1 MNKSKVI
8 VLILIFSLGVI
19 TGCSKFY
26 SPGCGSADQ
35 LSTGEY
41 TITSNDIERVY
52 YLKMPENY
60 DPGVPYP
67 LIFAFHGMGMDY
79 TSYSEEIF
87 YKLQS
92 AVGNEAILVYPNALL
107 AANGMSKWGDED
119 LTFFDDLYEEL
130 AATLCF
136 DKRKVFAVGHSDGA
150 GFTHML
156 GCKRGNKLRA
166 ISPLAGSL
174 MDRLECIGQVAVIQI
189 HGENDT
195 IVPLQWI
202 RPSRDYW
209 VAINSCNKEETQEGV
224 DQSCEAYSACDA
236 DFPVEYCE
244 HSGGHWWP
252 DFAGAAVWNFFK
264 SLPPAEPSDEIGTG
278 DLGDLAQGTIN
289 FKILYPSDFVGR
301 PEKLM
306 LSLRPPNTTPPFSDA
321 ILYILNFYIA
331 PGDYQFGEVTEYNN
345 VEIYFQDVPYGD
357 YTLSLT
363 VYVEGSNYPIRTN
376 GKDYQSNQKIT
387 IDGRTTIT
395 VETPFELELA

>member
-1 MNKSKVI
+1 MKKNMVI
-8 VLILIFSLGVI
+8 LFLLILFLGTI
-19 TGCSKFY
+19 AACALFMS
-26 SPGCGSADQ
+26 SGCGSD
-35 LSTGEY
+35 SGFTTGERKM
-41 TITSNDIERVY
+41 TSNNEERVY
-52 YLKMPENY
+52 YLDLPKDYNANSA
-60 DPGVPYP
+60 YP
-67 LIFAFHGMGMDY
+67 LIFAFHGLTGDY
-79 TSYSEEIF
+79 TSFTEGSTYNLKSVMGE
-87 YKLQS
+87 
-92 AVGNEAILVYPNALL
+92 EAILVYPNALL
-107 AANGMSKWGDED
+107 AANGMSIWGDED

-136 DKRKVFAVGHSDGA
+136 DKRKVFAVGHSNGA
-150 GFTHML
+150 GFTHTL

-189 HGENDT
+189 HGKNDT

-252 DFAGAAVWNFFK
+252 DFAGDAVWNFFK
-264 SLPPAEPSDEIGTG
+264 SLPPAEPSNEIGTG

-306 LSLRPPNTTPPFSDA
+306 LSLHPPNTTPPFSDRL
-321 ILYILNFYIA
+321 LYILNFYIA

-363 VYVEGSNYPIRTN
+363 VYVEGSNYPIRTK

-387 IDGRTTIT
+387 IDVRTTIT